1 MPDDAA
7 ALAAKLAALPAALV
21 EATPRAVRA
30 GAEVL
35 EDAVR
40 VNVAQATGGDMR
52 LSRVRSGRG
61 ARIDVDTD
69 VVGAGSRAQARVT
82 PTGPIMLV
90 EEDTDPHRQPFVYSG
105 TTGEGGRRRYA
116 MRGELLSDRG
126 NLAGLRATRGRR
138 ERRGF
143 LFIPGVGFRARARH
157 PGTEGKHPVRDAFAQ
172 SGDDAGRAGALV
184 FQHAVRKVL
193 T

>member
-30 GAEVL
+30 GGAVL
-35 EDAVR
+35 ETRVR
-40 VNVAQATGGDMR
+40 ANVAGATGGDMR

-61 ARIDVDTD
+61 ARISVDTA

-90 EEDTDPHRQPFVYSG
+90 EEDTNPHRQPFQYG
-105 TTGEGGRRRYA
+105 TGRRYA
-116 MRGELLSDRG
+116 MAGELMANG
-126 NLAGLRATRGRR
+126 MRARRGRAG
-138 ERRGF
+138 RRGF
-143 LFIPGVGFRARARH
+143 LFIPGVGFRAHARH
-157 PGTEGKHPVRDAFAQ
+157 PGTRGKHPVRDAFVQ
-172 SGDDAGRAGALV
+172 SGNDAGRAGVLV
-184 FQHAVRKVL
+184 FQQAVRQVL